1 MRSTQSDLL
10 RGRFDGALMS
20 SISEVTVPDIGDF
33 KDIPVIEILV
43 KPGDSV
49 AKDAPLVTLESD
61 KATLDIPS
69 PMNGTIKEIK
79 IAVGDRVSLGSMLLT
94 LEEASDQA
102 GPTESPSRP
111 SVVASLPSP
120 SAATPHPATAELT
133 LPVAPERSPYASPS
147 TRRFARELGVDL
159 SAVLGTG
166 RRGRIVKDDL
176 QEFVKTSDLA
186 TAGVAHADSLNE
198 STLAPWPQIDF
209 SKFGKI
215 ERVPLSRIQRIAGMK
230 LARSATDIPHVTN
243 FEDADITDLEAF
255 RQTLNAEIRSPSV
268 KFTLVTFVIKA
279 TAVALAKYPE
289 FNASLEGAELVV
301 KHYFHIGFA
310 VDTPYGLVVP
320 VIRDVDR
327 KGLEEIAGEVAS
339 LANQA
344 RAGKLTPADLQGGSF
359 TISSLGGIGSTGFT
373 PIINAPEVAIL
384 GVARAQMRPV
394 WSEKNFHP
402 RLILPLSLSW
412 DHRVVDGAAAAR
424 LLAHLSGLLADFRR
438 VTL

>member
-344 RAGKLTPADLQGGSF
+344 RAGAG
-359 TISSLGGIGSTGFT
+359 
-373 PIINAPEVAIL
+373 E
-384 GVARAQMRPV
+384 RP
-394 WSEKNFHP
+394 
-402 RLILPLSLSW
+402 
-412 DHRVVDGAAAAR
+412 AAR
-424 LLAHLSGLLADFRR
+424 LVGLVSLAVLPAGDPAVEAFLRDRDCELLAVAGQQPGFCWQHQHLGADRIELAAPVRVPVGARDWARGRDDVAGERR
-438 VTL
+438 AECLAVQHD

>member
-1 MRSTQSDLL
+1 MRSTQNELP
-10 RGRFDGALMS
+10 RGRFDGPLMS
-20 SISEVTVPDIGDF
+20 SIREVTVPDIGDF
-33 KDIPVIEILV
+33 KDIPIIEILV
-43 KPGDSV
+43 KPGDWV
-49 AKDAPLVTLESD
+49 AKDAPLVTLESE

-69 PMNGTIKEIK
+69 PTNGTIKEIK
-79 IAVGDRVSLGSMLLT
+79 IAVGERVSLGSRLLT
-94 LEEASDQA
+94 LEEVSDQVE
-102 GPTESPSRP
+102 PTESPSRP
-111 SVVASLPSP
+111 SIVASLPSP
-120 SAATPHPATAELT
+120 SAATLHPATEELT
-133 LPVAPERSPYASPS
+133 HRVVLERSPYASPS

-159 SAVLGTG
+159 SAVRGTG
-166 RRGRIVKDDL
+166 RRGRIVKEDL
-176 QEFVKTSDLA
+176 QEFVKTSILA
-186 TAGVAHADSLNE
+186 SAAIANKDGQDDPKSP
-198 STLAPWPQIDF
+198 PWPQIDF

-215 ERVPLSRIQRIAGMK
+215 ERVPLSRIRRIAGMK
-230 LARSATDIPHVTN
+230 LARSAAVIPHVTN

-255 RQTLNAEIRSPSV
+255 RQALNAEMRSSSV
-268 KFTLVTFVIKA
+268 KFTLVTFAIKA
-279 TAVALAKYPE
+279 TAVTLAKYPE
-289 FNASLEGAELVV
+289 FNSSLEGSELVV

-310 VDTPYGLVVP
+310 VDTPNGLVVP

-327 KGLEEIAGEVAS
+327 KGLEEIASEVAS

-424 LLAHLSGLLADFRR
+424 FLAHVSGLLADFRR